1 MTKIFSKDINNVIIF
16 EIQGEFHRDEK
27 TIELKS
33 RIEDLIAKGKTKFI
47 INLKEVTTIS
57 SSGLSVLIGLLPL
70 ISISKCTL
78 ILSDISEPVQ
88 RILEAANLKSIFTI
102 QESAKVIS
110 KIAAN

>member
-1 MTKIFSKDINNVIIF
+1 MTKIFSRDINDVVIF

-33 RIEDLIAKGKTKFI
+33 RIEELIAKGKTKFI

-70 ISISKCTL
+70 VSVK
-78 ILSDISEPVQ
+78 D
-88 RILEAANLKSIFTI
+88 R
-102 QESAKVIS
+102 
-110 KIAAN
+110 